1 EHRDTYDAS
10 KPYVL
15 LQRNAERTFVAQ
27 SGLTGEGMPNHLT
40 QWQALPGPR
49 ELQPGAEKL
58 ELRLT
63 ATASNGD
70 KVVQTLV
77 FHRGSY
83 VIDVAYDLTNVGTS
97 DIAPYAY
104 FQFMRDTKVPG
115 VQSSMA
121 PAAFTGPVLYN
132 ENDKYKK
139 IEFGDIDKGKAKF
152 TERTDNGWIGMVEHY
167 FVAAWLPSD
176 ASKVQREFYVK
187 KLDNGL
193 YIDGVKILVG
203 TIAPGATAHV
213 DVPLYVGPQEQ
224 DVLKALAPRLD
235 LVVDYGIFTV

>member
-104 FQFMRDTKVPG
+104 FQFMRDTKAPG

-152 TERTDNGWIGMVEHY
+152 TERTD
-167 FVAAWLPSD
+167 
-176 ASKVQREFYVK
+176 
-187 KLDNGL
+187 
-193 YIDGVKILVG
+193 
-203 TIAPGATAHV
+203 
-213 DVPLYVGPQEQ
+213 
-224 DVLKALAPRLD
+224 
-235 LVVDYGIFTV
+235 YGIFTVIAAPLFWLLKWLHGIVHNWGWAIVALTIIIKSAFYPLNHASARSMAKMKVIAPKLKALQQQYADDKQQLQMKMMEL